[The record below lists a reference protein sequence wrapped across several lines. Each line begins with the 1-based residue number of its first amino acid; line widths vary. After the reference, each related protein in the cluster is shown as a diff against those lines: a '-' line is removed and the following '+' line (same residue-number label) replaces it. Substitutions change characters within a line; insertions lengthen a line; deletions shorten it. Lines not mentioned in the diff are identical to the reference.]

1 MFEMKMGD
9 DAGIV
14 PVTALPDADHSDL
27 IEMAAS
33 EYGVDRRDICRV
45 DLRVIRAMTFRGT
58 GVCCERCR
66 KLRDGEP
73 IDRPY
78 RALVP

>member
-1 MFEMKMGD
+1 MKMGEA
-9 DAGIV
+9 AGLV
-14 PVTALPDADHSDL
+14 PVTAMPDADHSGL

-45 DLRVIRAMTFRGT
+45 DLRVIQIMSFKGT

-73 IDRPY
+73 IDQPY
-78 RALVP
+78 RALAP